1 MLELIAITGT
11 ILSQT
16 KKLMENPA
24 VGDAVKG
31 VINWVGGVLGKDS
44 ARKKL
49 QEIEADQHDEGTI
62 KSIESNLE
70 YVLEGN
76 EALQKELAA
85 KIEELQQIAA
95 REGVPMVTKTNTI
108 TITGDGSK
116 AFQDLKVGGD
126 FTYNG

>member
-31 VINWVGGVLGKDS
+31 MINWVGGVLGKDS

-49 QEIEADQHDEGTI
+49 HEIETNQHDEETI

-76 EALQKELAA
+76 EALQKQLAA

-95 REGVPMVTKTNTI
+95 REGVQMITKTNTI
-108 TITGDGSK
+108 HITGDHNK
-116 AFQDLKVGGD
+116 AFQDVKVGGD
-126 FTYNG
+126 FNFNG